1 MKRLFYFNASDRAVV
16 ATLVTVIAIAAMVL
30 FFTSCSTEEPT
41 LPPSEPAETN
51 IYVKADTAYLKEV
64 TITFQCRGFDITTA
78 SFSDADQTTR
88 AELKA
93 DGKTLT
99 DLWVLDYV
107 NGSLAQD
114 VLHQTSDQEDFGT
127 PTLNL
132 SVGSHHV
139 YFIAS
144 RGQDATIDTDAHTIA
159 FARVLD
165 TFYYDLALDVTAT
178 SSGSRNVTLERCVTK
193 FSAVI
198 TDAIPEGAATFN
210 MTPAQW
216 YYGWDYVAGTPT
228 TATASQTIT
237 INIPSS
243 EIGATNERL
252 SIFGFSAATEW
263 MTDIAIN
270 CKKGDG
276 TILGTATISDV
287 PVKQNRI
294 TTFSGPLFSANGLTS
309 VSLSS
314 DWLDEH
320 TGTW

>member
-41 LPPSEPAETN
+41 LPPSEPAKTN

-64 TITFQCRGFDITTA
+64 TITFQCRGFDI
-78 SFSDADQTTR
+78 SSQPFEGTR

-93 DGKTLT
+93 DGKAMT
-99 DLWVLDYV
+99 DLWVLDYMD
-107 NGSLAQD
+107 GSLAQS
-114 VLHQTSDQEDFGT
+114 VIHQTSDQEDFGT

-159 FARVLD
+159 FARVSD

-193 FSAVI
+193 FTAVI

-210 MTPAQW
+210 ITPAQW

-228 TATASQTIT
+228 AATASQTIT

-263 MTDIAIN
+263 MANIAIN
-270 CKKGDG
+270 CKKGDE
-276 TILGTATISDV
+276 TILGMATITDV
-287 PVKQNRI
+287 PLKQNRI
-294 TTFSGPLFSANGLTS
+294 TTFSGPLFSANGLTT

>member
-1 MKRLFYFNASDRAVV
+1 MIMKKILSTAAV
-16 ATLVTVIAIAAMVL
+16 AAL
-30 FFTSCSTEEPT
+30 CFSACSTDDPT
-41 LPPSEPAETN
+41 ANLTARIKT
-51 IYVKADTAYLKEV
+51 DTTEMKHV
-64 TITFQCRGFDITTA
+64 TITFNCRGDFDLTTE
-78 SFSDADQTTR
+78 SFTR
-88 AELKA
+88 ALTA
-93 DGKTLT
+93 DGKAMT
-99 DLWVLDYV
+99 DLWVLDYP
-107 NGSLAQD
+107 NGATQPSA
-114 VLHQTSDQEDFGT
+114 VIHQTSDDEDFGS

-132 SVGSHHV
+132 AVGSHHV

-193 FSAVI
+193 FTAVI
-198 TDAIPEGAATFN
+198 TDAIPEDAATFN
-210 MTPAQW
+210 ITPAQW

-228 TATASQTIT
+228 AATASQTIT

-263 MTDIAIN
+263 MADIAIN
-270 CKKGDG
+270 CKKGDE
-276 TILGTATISDV
+276 TILGTAAISDV
-287 PVKQNRI
+287 PLKQKRI
-294 TTFSGPLFSANGLTS
+294 TTFSGPLFSANGLTT

>member
-41 LPPSEPAETN
+41 LPPPEPAETN

-64 TITFQCRGFDITTA
+64 TITFQCRGFDI
-78 SFSDADQTTR
+78 SSQPFEGTR

-93 DGKTLT
+93 DGRAMT
-99 DLWVLDYV
+99 DLWVLDYMD
-107 NGSLAQD
+107 GSLAQD

-144 RGQDATIDTDAHTIA
+144 RGKTPTLNTDAGTIT
-159 FARVLD
+159 FGTVSD
-165 TFYYDLALDVTAT
+165 TFYKDLLLDVTA
-178 SSGSRNVTLERCVTK
+178 SSNGSRSVTLERCVTK
-193 FSAVI
+193 FTAVI
-198 TDAIPEGAATFN
+198 TDAVHEGAATFN
-210 MTPAQW
+210 MTPTAW

-276 TILGTATISDV
+276 TILGTATIADV
-287 PVKQNRI
+287 PLKQNRI